1 MVNPSSFRIFTN
13 QMGVIITSMSKVPT
27 KAVINTAD
35 WDKCVYCKD
44 SIPPGLKL
52 TKICLTCL
60 TNKK

>member
-1 MVNPSSFRIFTN
+1 
-13 QMGVIITSMSKVPT
+13 MSKVPT